1 MVINMIDKLKE
12 KLDIS
17 VYVDMV
23 VEDNG
28 LITTLLDI
36 IETDETSI
44 KYIAEKII
52 RKISEDKP
60 KMLYS
65 YFDRMFKLIDSSNN
79 FIRWGF
85 IITIPNLLS
94 VDKDNKWEMI
104 SDKYL
109 SLLESTS
116 VIEFGNTVSNVY
128 KILERYPEYE
138 SDIVPR
144 LLDIDRHTFLYH
156 EQISKECNNV
166 AIGHI
171 MDCFDKIY
179 DKSNYKNEIKRFVE
193 KHKNNTRVSVRSKAI
208 KFLKKLGN

>member
-1 MVINMIDKLKE
+1 MIDKLKE
-12 KLDIS
+12 KLDIQ

-23 VEDNG
+23 LNDNS
-28 LITTLLDI
+28 LIPTLLDI

-44 KYIAEKII
+44 KFIAEKII

-60 KMLYS
+60 EILYP
-65 YFDRMFKLIDSSNN
+65 YFDRMFKLIYSSNN

-94 VDKDNKWEMI
+94 IDKDNKWEMV

-109 SLLESTS
+109 SLLESS
-116 VIEFGNTVSNVY
+116 SIIDFGNAVSSIY
-128 KILERYPEYE
+128 KILDVYPTYE

-144 LLDIDRHTFLYH
+144 LLDIDRHTFLH
-156 EQISKECNNV
+156 NEQISKECNNV

-171 MDCFDKIY
+171 IDCFDKIY
-179 DKSNYKNEIKRFVE
+179 DKSNYKKEIKKFVE
-193 KHKNNTRVSVRSKAI
+193 KHKNNTRISVKSKAI
-208 KFLKKLGN
+208 KLLRKLGN